1 MNRRAILVEV
11 VSGCVDKVLKKHS
24 QNKTTDL
31 ADENIRIDIAMEV
44 CDEVLSIVAKKGA
57 NNGSK

>member
-1 MNRRAILVEV
+1 MSRRAILVEV

-24 QNKTTDL
+24 KNESTNL

-44 CDEVLSIVAKKGA
+44 CDEVLLIVDKKEDR
-57 NNGSK
+57 NEE

>member
-24 QNKTTDL
+24 KNESTDL

-44 CDEVLSIVAKKGA
+44 CDEVLSIVAKKEDK
-57 NNGSK
+57 NEE